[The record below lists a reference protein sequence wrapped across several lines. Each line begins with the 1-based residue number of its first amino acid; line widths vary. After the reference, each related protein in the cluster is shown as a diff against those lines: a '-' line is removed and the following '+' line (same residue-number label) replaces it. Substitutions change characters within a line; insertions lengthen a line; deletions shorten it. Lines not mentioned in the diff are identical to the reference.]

1 MNAAMTAQ
9 LVTDAMA
16 RTCVSNLSLAP
27 PLLKAAGEPFPSRR
41 VFGNKPNFQG
51 DAQARSGR
59 SAGSSVGTEY
69 GLDQQ
74 RNVAAVVRLRG
85 RIGEHRHLR
94 DEDHDPAPRRQ
105 HGLQF
110 AVHHLRMFANVYP
123 TLILNCILLPLNGL
137 RLFQMRKLIADVERA
152 AASGQSSIDW
162 LMPYM
167 SHRKLMKGEIVF
179 RKGDVADAMFYNV
192 SGRYRLLES
201 GIEIP
206 FGQVFGELGL
216 ISPGN
221 VRTQT
226 VECLEDGQALTASY
240 QMVKE
245 LYFQN
250 PEFGFYFLRLTS
262 ERLFQNI
269 SRLEE
274 ELAHKNAQLA
284 ALALKPA

>member
-1 MNAAMTAQ
+1 M
-9 LVTDAMA
+9 DWI
-16 RTCVSNLSLAP
+16 
-27 PLLKAAGEPFPSRR
+27 
-41 VFGNKPNFQG
+41 
-51 DAQARSGR
+51 
-59 SAGSSVGTEY
+59 SSVTWPQWFGY
-69 GLDQQ
+69 
-74 RNVAAVVRLRG
+74 AAVLASIVICAMKTMIPLRVVSMVCNSLFITYG
-85 RIGEHRHLR
+85 I
-94 DEDHDPAPRRQ
+94 
-105 HGLQF
+105 
-110 AVHHLRMFANVYP
+110 FANVYP

-167 SHRKLMKGEIVF
+167 SHRKLKKGEIVF
-179 RKGDVADAMFYNV
+179 RKGDVADAMFYSV

-274 ELAHKNAQLA
+274 ELAHKNAQLE
-284 ALALKPA
+284 ALAPKPA